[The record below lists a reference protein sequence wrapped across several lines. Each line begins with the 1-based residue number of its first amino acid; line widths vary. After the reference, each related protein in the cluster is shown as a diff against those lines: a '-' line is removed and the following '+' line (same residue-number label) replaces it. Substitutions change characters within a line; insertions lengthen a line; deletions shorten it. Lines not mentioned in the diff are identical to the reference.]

1 MIINILKIQAMVDP
15 TRLLVGYDRR
25 VSPYYVSRR
34 PVSVNLSIPY
44 LQLTNL
50 IEDEQSASWL
60 YAISMKWQDP
70 RLIYNPIDY
79 ENDTIYLPAQLLWTP
94 RFSVY
99 NSMETRRLFEGFEND
114 VEIEPNGVIT
124 LRIIQFTKAVC
135 EVQVERLPFDTQY
148 CGLEITYP
156 LQVDK
161 YYALHG
167 IIDRR
172 ADCRGNSEYEMINV
186 TIQNKFYAL
195 ENFPGDIIFKEVT
208 FTAQLKRKTFYFI
221 VVIIIPS
228 VLVSSFTVTG
238 ILLPAAHEAG
248 SDLFQVGMSAMLSL
262 SITLSVVA
270 DTIPRTAKVPLIA
283 CFVLCCLGTVAAAVA
298 LGLAL
303 IQLKKRSIKRGC
315 LPAIFYVMAFS
326 LPPTKKSEKDN
337 GTKESLSMR
346 KVISRLYMISFT
358 LLQLI
363 LIASLVVFFS
373 YSWKTQV
380 RGKRLFTSDIMAE
393 VGNSNVGNLAS

>member
-1 MIINILKIQAMVDP
+1 MDSKFTKFKSGFLLNFPETVNDGERMKLCCTAII
-15 TRLLVGYDRR
+15 
-25 VSPYYVSRR
+25 
-34 PVSVNLSIPY
+34 
-44 LQLTNL
+44 
-50 IEDEQSASWL
+50 
-60 YAISMKWQDP
+60 KWQDP

-172 ADCRGNSEYEMINV
+172 ADCR
-186 TIQNKFYAL
+186 
-195 ENFPGDIIFKEVT
+195 VT